1 MVTAAAWPVPAVAD
15 EIEVQLVGFL
25 VQLPGQDALLE
36 VPNEQGGPRVTF
48 EIEIT
53 PSTSIRVTGGRLR
66 SGELVVLD
74 GLLAARRIRA
84 HRVADVQVVEL
95 NGRFMLVEGSIA
107 LPVASDRLV
116 QLAVDGSTAPLTF
129 LLLRGAGVVRVR
141 DGQPVTLGVVS
152 GTRLIVGVEAR

>member
-1 MVTAAAWPVPAVAD
+1 MVTAAGPPPAAAD

-25 VQLPGQDALLE
+25 VEVRGPDATLE

-48 EIEIT
+48 RIEIT
-53 PSTSIRVTGGRLR
+53 PGASIHVTGGRLR

-95 NGRFMLVEGSIA
+95 NGRFMLAEGSIA

-129 LLLRGAGVVRVR
+129 LLLRGAGVARVR